1 VKPYS
6 SLLFFL
12 FPFISAQAQKPTP
25 SALKSEASFKEYFIQ
40 HEQTLNSIEGIWQVS
55 TKQYYYKYDTLYD
68 VIEAKKAARVAIVEK
83 DGKFESYVITGE
95 AFNVEFTKTD
105 VEGVYFY
112 RNYFRETDEFSK
124 TDAVISKH
132 GHMEYKY
139 EIPERLTRLRM
150 EDLFEE
156 GVHVTNEVQWTKVF
170 PAEGK
175 KK

>member
-1 VKPYS
+1 M
-6 SLLFFL
+6 
-12 FPFISAQAQKPTP
+12 AAHAQKR
-25 SALKSEASFKEYFIQ
+25 SASELKSEASFKEYFIQ
-40 HEQTLNSIEGIWQVS
+40 HAQTLNPIEGIWQVS

-68 VIEAKKAARVAIVEK
+68 VIEAKKAARVAIIEK
-83 DGKFESYVITGE
+83 EGKFQSYIITGE
-95 AFNVEFTKTD
+95 AYIVEFTKTD
-105 VEGVYFY
+105 VDGVYFY
-112 RNYFRETDEFSK
+112 RNYFRETDEYSK

-156 GVHVTNEVQWTKVF
+156 GVHVLNEVQWTKAF
-170 PAEGK
+170 PADDK

>member
-1 VKPYS
+1 MKY
-6 SLLFFL
+6 FFL
-12 FPFISAQAQKPTP
+12 VLIAIVLFTGAQAQKPVR
-25 SALKSEASFKEYFIQ
+25 SELHSESSFKEYF
-40 HEQTLNSIEGIWQVS
+40 TLHAAALNDMEGIWQVS

-83 DGKFESYVITGE
+83 DGKFESYIITGE
-95 AFNVEFTKTD
+95 AFNVEFSKTD
-105 VEGVYFY
+105 VDGVYFY

-124 TDAVISKH
+124 TDAVISTH
-132 GHMEYKY
+132 GQMKYQY

-150 EDLFEE
+150 EELFEE
-156 GVHVTNEVQWTKVF
+156 GIHVTNEVLWTKVF